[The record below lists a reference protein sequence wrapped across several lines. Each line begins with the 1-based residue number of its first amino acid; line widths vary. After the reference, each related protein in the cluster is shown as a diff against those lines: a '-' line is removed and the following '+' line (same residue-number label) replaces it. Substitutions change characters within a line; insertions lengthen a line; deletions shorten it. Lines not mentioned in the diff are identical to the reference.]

1 MIQVLDQATIDK
13 IAAGE
18 VVERPASVVK
28 ELIEN
33 SIDSGATAITVEIK
47 DGGISFI
54 RVTDNGCGIP
64 AEQVQTAFLRH
75 ATSKIQTIE
84 DLLTASSLGFRGEAL
99 SSIAAVGQVELITK
113 TGSSLTGV
121 RYVIHGGQEQSM
133 EEIGCPEGTTFILRN
148 LFYNTPARRK
158 FLKTAMTEA
167 GYVTELVEQIAMSRP
182 DISVKFVNNGQ
193 NKLSTSGNG
202 SLKDI
207 LYHVYG
213 REIAKNLL
221 PIEVSRDGM
230 TLSGYV
236 AKPYISRGNRSFE
249 HYYVNGR
256 YIKSPIITK
265 AIEEAYKT
273 FVMIHKFPFVALNI
287 TVDSRLLDVNVH
299 PRKME
304 MRYSQGDA
312 LYKFIFEEIRH
323 TLLQRELIPDV
334 GEEAKAGKESQKAGQ
349 QKTGAERGMRASGPE
364 PFEVNRRNQEL
375 QTVYGL
381 RQTASDTART
391 GITEA
396 SATMQAG
403 VKVPD
408 TVTQAGAAQAGA
420 MESSVVT
427 QTGTGDAVTAQASA
441 MKPSVV
447 AQTGTSDAGTAQ
459 ADAIEPCVV
468 AQTGTSDTGTTQADA
483 MKSSVV
489 TQTGTG
495 DAGIAQTG
503 VAKPDTVIQAG
514 ATEASEPQADNPAL
528 AASTL
533 QVREENA
540 YKASF
545 AKEAPQLSLFAS
557 GFLTEEA
564 RPKHR
569 LIGQLFRTYWLI
581 EYEDNLFIMDQ
592 HAAHEKVMYET
603 LMKQYQNRQVVSQQI
618 HPPIVISVNP
628 RQQQILK
635 EHYDF
640 FESMG
645 FQMETFGGNEYM
657 LRAVPLETYGLAAQ
671 DIFIDFVDSL
681 LEDGT
686 HLNMDLFIYKI
697 ATMACKAA
705 VKGNMKLTTQ
715 EADALIDQLL
725 QLENPYNCPHGRPT
739 IIAMTET
746 ELEKKFRRI
755 QN

>member
-64 AEQVQTAFLRH
+64 AEQVRTAFLRH

-121 RYVIHGGQEQSM
+121 HYVIHGGQEQSM

-334 GEEAKAGKESQKAGQ
+334 GEEAKTGKDSQKTGQ
-349 QKTGAERGMRASGPE
+349 QKTGAECGMRASGPE

-381 RQTASDTART
+381 RQTASDTAGT

-403 VKVPD
+403 VKEPD
-408 TVTQAGAAQAGA
+408 TVTQ
-420 MESSVVT
+420 
-427 QTGTGDAVTAQASA
+427 TGTVE
-441 MKPSVV
+441 
-447 AQTGTSDAGTAQ
+447 AG
-459 ADAIEPCVV
+459 
-468 AQTGTSDTGTTQADA
+468 
-483 MKSSVV
+483 
-489 TQTGTG
+489 
-495 DAGIAQTG
+495 
-503 VAKPDTVIQAG
+503 
-514 ATEASEPQADNPAL
+514 EPQADNPAL

-540 YKASF
+540 YKASL

-686 HLNMDLFIYKI
+686 HLDMDLFIYKI

>member
-64 AEQVQTAFLRH
+64 AEQVRTAFLRH

-381 RQTASDTART
+381 RQTASDTTGT

-403 VKVPD
+403 VKEPD
-408 TVTQAGAAQAGA
+408 TVTQ
-420 MESSVVT
+420 
-427 QTGTGDAVTAQASA
+427 TGTVE
-441 MKPSVV
+441 
-447 AQTGTSDAGTAQ
+447 AG
-459 ADAIEPCVV
+459 
-468 AQTGTSDTGTTQADA
+468 
-483 MKSSVV
+483 
-489 TQTGTG
+489 
-495 DAGIAQTG
+495 
-503 VAKPDTVIQAG
+503 
-514 ATEASEPQADNPAL
+514 EPQADNPAL
-528 AASTL
+528 AASAL

-540 YKASF
+540 YKASL

-686 HLNMDLFIYKI
+686 HLDMDLFIYKI

>member
-64 AEQVQTAFLRH
+64 AEQVRTAFLRH

-193 NKLSTSGNG
+193 NKLSISGNG

-403 VKVPD
+403 VKKPD
-408 TVTQAGAAQAGA
+408 TVTQAGAAQTGA
-420 MESSVVT
+420 IE
-427 QTGTGDAVTAQASA
+427 
-441 MKPSVV
+441 PSVV
-447 AQTGTSDAGTAQ
+447 AQTGTGEAGA
-459 ADAIEPCVV
+459 V
-468 AQTGTSDTGTTQADA
+468 QTGA
-483 MKSSVV
+483 MEPSVV
-489 TQTGTG
+489 MQTGTG
-495 DAGIAQTG
+495 EAG
-503 VAKPDTVIQAG
+503 
-514 ATEASEPQADNPAL
+514 EPQVVSPSL
-528 AASTL
+528 EASTL

-540 YKASF
+540 YKASL

>member
-64 AEQVQTAFLRH
+64 TEQVRTAFLRH

-381 RQTASDTART
+381 RQTASDTTGT

-403 VKVPD
+403 VKEPD
-408 TVTQAGAAQAGA
+408 TVTQ
-420 MESSVVT
+420 
-427 QTGTGDAVTAQASA
+427 TGTVE
-441 MKPSVV
+441 
-447 AQTGTSDAGTAQ
+447 AG
-459 ADAIEPCVV
+459 
-468 AQTGTSDTGTTQADA
+468 
-483 MKSSVV
+483 
-489 TQTGTG
+489 
-495 DAGIAQTG
+495 
-503 VAKPDTVIQAG
+503 
-514 ATEASEPQADNPAL
+514 EPQADNPAL
-528 AASTL
+528 AASAL

-540 YKASF
+540 YKVSL

-686 HLNMDLFIYKI
+686 HLDMDLFIYKI

>member
-64 AEQVQTAFLRH
+64 AEQVRTAFLRH

-334 GEEAKAGKESQKAGQ
+334 GEEAKAGKESQKTGQ

-381 RQTASDTART
+381 RQTASDTAGT

-403 VKVPD
+403 VKEPD
-408 TVTQAGAAQAGA
+408 TVTQ
-420 MESSVVT
+420 
-427 QTGTGDAVTAQASA
+427 TGTVE
-441 MKPSVV
+441 
-447 AQTGTSDAGTAQ
+447 AG
-459 ADAIEPCVV
+459 
-468 AQTGTSDTGTTQADA
+468 
-483 MKSSVV
+483 
-489 TQTGTG
+489 
-495 DAGIAQTG
+495 
-503 VAKPDTVIQAG
+503 
-514 ATEASEPQADNPAL
+514 EPQAYNQAL

-540 YKASF
+540 YKASL

-603 LMKQYQNRQVVSQQI
+603 LMNQYQNRQVVSQQI

-686 HLNMDLFIYKI
+686 HLDMDLFIYKI

>member
-64 AEQVQTAFLRH
+64 TEQVRTAFLRH

-381 RQTASDTART
+381 RQTASDTTGT

-403 VKVPD
+403 V
-408 TVTQAGAAQAGA
+408 AG
-420 MESSVVT
+420 
-427 QTGTGDAVTAQASA
+427 
-441 MKPSVV
+441 
-447 AQTGTSDAGTAQ
+447 AGTAQ
-459 ADAIEPCVV
+459 A
-468 AQTGTSDTGTTQADA
+468 
-483 MKSSVV
+483 
-489 TQTGTG
+489 
-495 DAGIAQTG
+495 G
-503 VAKPDTVIQAG
+503 VAKPDTVVQAG
-514 ATEASEPQADNPAL
+514 ATETDETQADSPSL
-528 AASTL
+528 EASTL
-533 QVREENA
+533 QVREENT
-540 YKASF
+540 YKASL
-545 AKEAPQLSLFAS
+545 AKDAPQLSLFAS

-686 HLNMDLFIYKI
+686 HLDMDLFIYKI

>member
-64 AEQVQTAFLRH
+64 AEQVRTAFLRH

-121 RYVIHGGQEQSM
+121 HYVIHGGQEQSM

-221 PIEVSRDGM
+221 PLEVSRDGM

-334 GEEAKAGKESQKAGQ
+334 GEEAKAGKESQNKGQ

-381 RQTASDTART
+381 RQTALDTAGT

-396 SATMQAG
+396 STTIQAG
-403 VKVPD
+403 V
-408 TVTQAGAAQAGA
+408 AG
-420 MESSVVT
+420 
-427 QTGTGDAVTAQASA
+427 
-441 MKPSVV
+441 
-447 AQTGTSDAGTAQ
+447 AGTAQ
-459 ADAIEPCVV
+459 A
-468 AQTGTSDTGTTQADA
+468 
-483 MKSSVV
+483 
-489 TQTGTG
+489 
-495 DAGIAQTG
+495 G
-503 VAKPDTVIQAG
+503 VAKPDTVVQAG
-514 ATEASEPQADNPAL
+514 ATETDETQADSPSL
-528 AASTL
+528 EASTL
-533 QVREENA
+533 QVREENT

-545 AKEAPQLSLFAS
+545 AKDAPQLSLFAS
-557 GFLTEEA
+557 GFLTKEA

-603 LMKQYQNRQVVSQQI
+603 LMKQYQNRQVISQQI

>member
-64 AEQVQTAFLRH
+64 AEQVRTAFLRH

-381 RQTASDTART
+381 RQTSSDTAGT

-403 VKVPD
+403 VKEPD
-408 TVTQAGAAQAGA
+408 TVTQ
-420 MESSVVT
+420 
-427 QTGTGDAVTAQASA
+427 TGTVE
-441 MKPSVV
+441 
-447 AQTGTSDAGTAQ
+447 AG
-459 ADAIEPCVV
+459 
-468 AQTGTSDTGTTQADA
+468 
-483 MKSSVV
+483 
-489 TQTGTG
+489 
-495 DAGIAQTG
+495 
-503 VAKPDTVIQAG
+503 
-514 ATEASEPQADNPAL
+514 EPQADNPAL
-528 AASTL
+528 AASAL

-540 YKASF
+540 YKASL

-686 HLNMDLFIYKI
+686 HLDMDLFIYKI